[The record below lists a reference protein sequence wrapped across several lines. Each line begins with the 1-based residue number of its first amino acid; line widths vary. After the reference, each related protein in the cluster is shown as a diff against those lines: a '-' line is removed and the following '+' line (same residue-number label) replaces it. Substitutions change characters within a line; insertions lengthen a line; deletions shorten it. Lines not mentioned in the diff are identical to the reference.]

1 MDFFSIAPGNK
12 SGNTANT
19 YIPSRNLDFP
29 SWETTSVN
37 NPAAYQSY
45 HFQPSSQSGAN
56 NMTHEQGNTKTGQVF
71 LNDFKRQERQNR
83 IDGLGDWQVNNAK
96 GVHLCIIIL

>member
-1 MDFFSIAPGNK
+1 MDFFSSAPGNK
-12 SGNTANT
+12 SRNTANT

-29 SWETTSVN
+29 SWETISVN